1 MNKKTMLLGAT
12 ALVLGAVALLP
23 QTVLAYKGDTNVKGP
38 NYTEERH
45 DAMTQA
51 FANKDYNAWKALMDG
66 RGIARRITAENFAKF
81 ARAHQLSLEGKTAE
95 AAVIRAELGLGQ
107 QNGSGMGQGAK
118 NGNGQGRLNR

>member
-23 QTVLAYKGDTNVKGP
+23 QTVLAYKGDANVKGP

-51 FANKDYNAWKALMDG
+51 FANTDYNAWKALMDG
-66 RGIARRITAENFAKF
+66 KGIARRITAENFAKF
-81 ARAHQLSLEGKTAE
+81 AEAHQLSLEGKTTE
-95 AAVIRAELGLGQ
+95 AAAIRAELGLGQ
-107 QNGSGMGQGAK
+107 QNGSGMSQGAK

>member
-12 ALVLGAVALLP
+12 ALVLGTVALLP
-23 QTVLAYKGDTNVKGP
+23 QTALAYKGDANVKGP
-38 NYTEERH
+38 NYTQERH

-81 ARAHQLSLEGKTAE
+81 AEAHQLSLEGKNAE

-118 NGNGQGRLNR
+118 NGNGQSRLNR